1 MSHCDCRWRLG
12 ADVHGADGGEES
24 REGRIVIRG
33 AGVDV
38 AVFAQSR
45 NAESRLITCNAAGPL
60 GDVVGRGGHGE
71 VAGAE
76 LEAAHVVEVDML
88 VEDVV
93 TVAGVVPV
101 HGELAS
107 RERGVVAGLLAAY
120 GTMVPVVQG
129 VDGAVVV
136 AEHGILGVDDAARGA
151 PVARPPQRQGA
162 LGVLDGRT
170 VFQLKVALTVAPA
183 DSVLVGVAVAPDL
196 NAGPH
201 HATFIGNN
209 CIFNNKFSI
218 RLNNDTSITWNV
230 NPTIFNCKRA
240 APFNY

>member
-1 MSHCDCRWRLG
+1 MSHRAG

-24 REGRIVIRG
+24 REGGVVIRR
-33 AGVDV
+33 AGMHV

-45 NAESRLITCNAAGPL
+45 NAESRLIARDAAGPL
-60 GDVVGRGGHGE
+60 GDVFGRGGHGE

-93 TVAGVVPV
+93 TIAGIVPV

-162 LGVLDGRT
+162 LGVLDGRA
-170 VFQLKVALTVAPA
+170 VPQFHVALGILPV
-183 DSVLVGVAVAPDL
+183 DGVLVRVLVAPDL
-196 NAGPH
+196 DTGP
-201 HATFIGNN
+201 
-209 CIFNNKFSI
+209 
-218 RLNNDTSITWNV
+218 
-230 NPTIFNCKRA
+230 
-240 APFNY
+240 

>member
-129 VDGAVVV
+129 VDGENLKRV
-136 AEHGILGVDDAARGA
+136 IIFMM
-151 PVARPPQRQGA
+151 
-162 LGVLDGRT
+162 
-170 VFQLKVALTVAPA
+170 VF
-183 DSVLVGVAVAPDL
+183 
-196 NAGPH
+196 
-201 HATFIGNN
+201 
-209 CIFNNKFSI
+209 
-218 RLNNDTSITWNV
+218 
-230 NPTIFNCKRA
+230 
-240 APFNY
+240 